1 MSDYEMVT
9 LLHPRLD
16 DEGVQ
21 KVSQWV
27 QERISSLGGEVV
39 AQTPWGRRTLAFPIA
54 KQTEATYIQVD
65 FRLDGNKI
73 EELNRAMRFN
83 EDILRQLAVRKHS

>member
-16 DEGVQ
+16 DEGVE
-21 KVSQWV
+21 KLSQWV
-27 QERISSLGGEVV
+27 HDRIGSLGGEVV
-39 AQTPWGRRTLAFPIA
+39 AQTPWGRRTLAFAIA
-54 KQTEATYIQVD
+54 KQTEAVYVQYD

-83 EDILRQLAVRKHS
+83 EDILRQLAVRKNS